1 MKNYLEDTVAYLD
14 ESRKNRIL
22 EELNYN
28 AVHTIRNVYI
38 FKHFNE
44 YTKQLLSDKNED
56 RKDEYLNSSYY
67 ERLIDYVKI
76 SIAFETYNKAFLI
89 EKGFLVH
96 KIQKNI
102 ENKILFDRQQLGEP
116 ILIKDFL
123 EVSDEIYDKQNDRYY
138 LSGLKKTFETIT
150 YSTTLNHSYQEIIG
164 LDKLLCD
171 NLIEFNKKR
180 NRLHFYIEFKGAFE
194 VNSHLVKWKYIMDK
208 SFETI
213 APIKKVI

>member
-1 MKNYLEDTVAYLD
+1 MKIYLEDTVAYLD
-14 ESRKNRIL
+14 ESRKKRVL

-38 FKHFNE
+38 FKYFNE
-44 YTKQLLSDKNED
+44 YTKQLLSDKNEE
-56 RKDEYLNSSYY
+56 RKDEYWNSSYY
-67 ERLIDYVKI
+67 EKLIDYVKI
-76 SIAFETYNKAFLI
+76 SIAFEAYNKAFLI

-102 ENKILFDRQQLGEP
+102 QNKILFERQQLGEP

-123 EVSDEIYDKQNDRYY
+123 TVSDEIYDKKNDRYY

-150 YSTTLNHSYQEIIG
+150 YSTTLNQSYQEIIG
-164 LDKLLCD
+164 LDILLCD
-171 NLIEFNKKR
+171 NLKEFNKKR

-194 VNSHLVKWKYIMDK
+194 VNSHLAKWKYVMDK

-213 APIKKVI
+213 VPINKVI